1 MYLSAERLALA
12 NQTIL
17 ETFAQTS
24 IAWQAIPRWD
34 TGDPAQTQ
42 VRSDDVSNYLVP
54 PPPPPAGEDPATPN
68 PGPLG
73 GNALPATP
81 LSQQLYLT
89 LAQAIAPRPDALLAA
104 IIARTSLLARKVDDD
119 IVLKL
124 FNAANPKAKDVATN
138 QGVDALLSSLIN
150 ARVRVEKYGY
160 RAPSCL
166 FTSTRGLQR
175 LSQFPSGSGYSAL
188 QGLLD
193 AANINSL
200 YRFEKPPL
208 AGTAGNEDS
217 QYRMLLLGR
226 RQLIRHGGAPSASA
240 GEEPVDL
247 AVIVPP
253 SLEVVGETSTG
264 NVELAIRVSLVP
276 RIKDNFGV
284 VGVVI

>member
-17 ETFAQTS
+17 ETFAQCS
-24 IAWQAIPRWD
+24 IAWQAIPHWD
-34 TGDPAQTQ
+34 TGDPSQTQ
-42 VRSDDVSNYLVP
+42 VRSDVVSNYLVP
-54 PPPPPAGEDPATPN
+54 PPPAPDEGTSN

-73 GNALPATP
+73 GNALPAAP
-81 LSQQLYLT
+81 LSQQFYVT

-104 IIARTSLLARKVDDD
+104 IIARTSLLARRVDDD
-119 IVLKL
+119 VVLKL
-124 FNAANPKAKDVATN
+124 FNAAKPLANDVAAN
-138 QGVDALLSSLIN
+138 QAVGPLLSSLID
-150 ARVRVEKYGY
+150 ARVRAEKYGY

-166 FTSTRGLQR
+166 LTSTRGLQR
-175 LSQFPSGSGYSAL
+175 LSQFVSSGYSVL

-193 AANINSL
+193 GANINSL

-264 NVELAIRVSLVP
+264 NIELAVRVSLVP

-284 VGVVI
+284 VGVVL